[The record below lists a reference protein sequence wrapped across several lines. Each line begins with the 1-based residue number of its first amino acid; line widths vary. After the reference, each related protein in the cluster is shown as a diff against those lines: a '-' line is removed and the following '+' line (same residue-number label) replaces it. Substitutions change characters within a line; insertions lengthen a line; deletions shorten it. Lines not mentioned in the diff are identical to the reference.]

1 MDRTDTHAE
10 RLLTQARAL
19 TPESTDDAVND
30 IIRQTAKGRVLP
42 SNSQSARDARP
53 KQLDSGRDRE
63 SHKTEAWCRF
73 LG

>member
-42 SNSQSARDARP
+42 STYNLHVTPGQSE
-53 KQLDSGRDRE
+53 LDSGRDRE

>member
-42 SNSQSARDARP
+42 S
-53 KQLDSGRDRE
+53 
-63 SHKTEAWCRF
+63 TTICT
-73 LG
+73 